1 MLIQPSRR
9 GFIRGLASLVA
20 APAVIRVAK
29 LMPISVVEDG
39 LSEQNL
45 LNAMAQIRAG
55 FGYQA
60 PSKVIVPERMVHL
73 AYDLLCPGLR
83 KVGAGWANVEG
94 LYPKIFAP
102 QVLPLIGK

>member
-29 LMPISVVEDG
+29 LMPISVWENG

-55 FGYQA
+55 FGYRI
-60 PSKVIVPERMVHL
+60 PSKVIVPESMAHL
-73 AYDLLCPGLR
+73 AYALASTVFDDIDFESR
-83 KVGAGWANVEG
+83 
-94 LYPKIFAP
+94 YDKIFASAGG
-102 QVLPLIGK
+102 LNGTSTG